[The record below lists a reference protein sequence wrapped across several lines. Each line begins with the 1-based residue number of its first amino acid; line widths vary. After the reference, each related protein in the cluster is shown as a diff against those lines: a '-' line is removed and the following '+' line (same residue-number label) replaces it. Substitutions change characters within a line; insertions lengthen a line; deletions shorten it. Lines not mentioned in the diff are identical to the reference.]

1 MIGVAAPSA
10 DVGDLVPALGLAR
23 RARAA
28 VADDAYLTAWAA
40 ATGASRANEVGIW
53 SNAADMT
60 TIIGEEV
67 QGALL
72 GQKSVD
78 DAVAAMQT
86 RLTESMAN
94 ATPAS

>member
-1 MIGVAAPSA
+1 
-10 DVGDLVPALGLAR
+10 
-23 RARAA
+23 
-28 VADDAYLTAWAA
+28 
-40 ATGASRANEVGIW
+40 
-53 SNAADMT
+53 MT

-78 DAVAAMQT
+78 DAITAMQA